1 MSDSFSA
8 EVSQRICQHMN
19 DDHGDAVVLYA
30 KAFGGVAQ
38 ATSAEM
44 LSIDAEGMNLKAQAD
59 GAAIPLRIQ
68 FEPALQDAEDAHH
81 RLIAMIKQARTQ

>member
-8 EVSQRICQHMN
+8 EVSQCICQHMN

-30 KAFGGVAQ
+30 KAFGGVAK

-44 LSIDAEGMNLKAQAD
+44 LSIDADGMNLKAQAD
-59 GAAIPLRIQ
+59 GAALSLRIQ

>member
-30 KAFGGVAQ
+30 KAFGGVTQ

-44 LSIDAEGMNLKAQAD
+44 LSIDADGMNLQAQANR
-59 GAAIPLRIQ
+59 GHLEKSNCIENKLALLR
-68 FEPALQDAEDAHH
+68 
-81 RLIAMIKQARTQ
+81 KSNS

>member
-19 DDHGDAVVLYA
+19 DDHSDAIVLYA
-30 KAFGGVAQ
+30 KAFGGVAK

-44 LSIDAEGMNLKAQAD
+44 LSIDAEGMNLEAQAD
-59 GAAIPLRIQ
+59 GATLPLRIQ